1 MVMLFIIISVLLIFS
16 LLMNSVEQK
25 SFDNGIMRLVGLTK
39 YDYVAMILTQAFA
52 FVLPS
57 IFLAFVLSIPIL
69 WIVVSSVLHLD
80 SGQTSYLPDGR
91 ASIQALLVGI
101 FIPILSSIIP
111 IQTALSKPL
120 VASLDVN
127 RSKISGQKITVSSEK
142 SLNTIPYVIFGLI
155 SVLYPAFIY
164 YFLPL
169 SLLTVN
175 VTMVL
180 FIFFFILMG
189 MILGLVLLSFNF

>member
-57 IFLAFVLSIPIL
+57 IVLAFVLSIPIL

-111 IQTALSKPL
+111 IQTTLSKPV

>member
-111 IQTALSKPL
+111 IQTALSKPV

>member
-1 MVMLFIIISVLLIFS
+1 
-16 LLMNSVEQK
+16 MNSVEQK

>member
-57 IFLAFVLSIPIL
+57 IVLAFVLSIPIL

>member
-1 MVMLFIIISVLLIFS
+1 
-16 LLMNSVEQK
+16 MNSVEQK

-57 IFLAFVLSIPIL
+57 IVLAFVLSIPIL